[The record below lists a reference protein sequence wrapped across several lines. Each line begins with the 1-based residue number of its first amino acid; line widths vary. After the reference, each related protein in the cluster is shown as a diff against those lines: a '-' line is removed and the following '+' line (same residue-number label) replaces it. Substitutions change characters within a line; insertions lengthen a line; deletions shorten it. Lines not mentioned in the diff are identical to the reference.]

1 MQADRAAI
9 LHILSDSSD
18 WVEASRLADALG
30 VTTRTIR
37 NRVKKINEDGGT
49 QLIESSHRGYRL
61 ANSQKAGPLPA
72 AKETAEGQLPSDGR
86 ADLILRRLISA
97 NEPVNIYDLMDALY
111 VSDSTIETDLRRVR
125 DSIRLFDLALAR
137 HRDKVS
143 LEGTE
148 RNKRRLISQMV
159 ASENPSGFAAF
170 AGSGIISEGYDFPRL
185 TRLVSQCLERQGLRA
200 DDYGLNNI
208 TIHLIV
214 MADRMHHGKSM
225 PEDETLART
234 RETPGY
240 LAARL
245 VCSSAGP
252 LSGIDI
258 PDAEIAYLALVIS
271 SNSTSYDYSFAQ
283 EADLGQYIGDDDIAL
298 TRTLMGDLERAYH
311 LEPFDNDFLARISI
325 HIHGMKQRI
334 SNGIYAKNPLTARIK
349 STYPLIYDM
358 GCFLANDLEE
368 KAGVRL
374 NEDEISF
381 LAFHLGAYLE
391 KGSPLHEHATCAFLY
406 VDYHDLQAAALSRIK
421 AAFAD
426 TLIVE
431 CSLPLSACNPAE
443 LDCEIVISPVPVD
456 APNARRVVVVNPI
469 LTDED
474 METIRK
480 AVNSVLAQKLGTQA
494 YSMIARFMDRRLF
507 RRNFYAADE
516 TSMIEALA
524 QECTE
529 AGLCGPSYVQE
540 VLDREKLSPTA
551 FGNGVAIPHSM
562 TASTKRSFLSVV
574 VNEKPM
580 VWGTQ
585 KVSLIMLMGLSEQ
598 DRKGFRVL
606 FDSLL
611 EILSDP
617 AKVTQLTRC
626 GTYDGFVERLNDMIM
641 GA

>member
-1 MQADRAAI
+1 MHSDKAAI
-9 LHILSDSSD
+9 LRILSEATD

-37 NRVKKINEDGGT
+37 NRVKKINDSAQT
-49 QLIESSHRGYRL
+49 PLIEYSHRGYRL
-61 ANSQKAGPLPA
+61 AKSQDAGSLPA
-72 AKETAEGQLPSDGR
+72 SAEGKESSDGR
-86 ADLILRRLISA
+86 ADLILRRLIST
-97 NEPVNIYDLMDALY
+97 NEPLSIYDFTDELF
-111 VSDSTIETDLRRVR
+111 VSDSTIEADLRHVR
-125 DSIRLFDLALAR
+125 DSIRLFDLTLAR

-143 LEGTE
+143 LEGSE

-159 ASENPSGFAAF
+159 ASESPSGFVAF
-170 AGSGIISEGYDFPRL
+170 AGSGIVSEGYDFPRL
-185 TRLVSQCLERQGLRA
+185 TRLISQSLEKQGLRA

-225 PEDETLART
+225 PEDEALART

-245 VCSSAGP
+245 ICSAAGP

-271 SNSTSYDYSFAQ
+271 SNSTSYDYSFAE

-298 TRTLMGDLERAYH
+298 TRTLMNDLEQAYH
-311 LEPFDNDFLARISI
+311 LEPFDSDFLARISI

-358 GCFLANDLEE
+358 GCFLANDLLEQ
-368 KAGVRL
+368 ANIRL

-391 KGSPLHEHATCAFLY
+391 KGSPLHEHATCTFLY
-406 VDYHDLQAAALSRIK
+406 MDYHDLQASELARIK

-431 CSLPLSACNPAE
+431 RSLPLSVCDPADLAC
-443 LDCEIVISPVPVD
+443 DIVISPVAIA
-456 APNARRVVVVNPI
+456 APGARRVVVVNPI
-469 LTDED
+469 LTDDD
-474 METIRK
+474 MEAIRK
-480 AVNSVLAQKLGTQA
+480 AVDSVLAQRLGTQA
-494 YSMIARFMDRRLF
+494 YSMISRFMDASLF

-516 TSMIEALA
+516 VSMIKALA

-529 AGLCGPSYVQE
+529 AGLCSPSYVQE
-540 VLDREKLSPTA
+540 VLDREKLSPTS

-562 TASTKRSFLSVV
+562 SASTARSFLSVV
-574 VNEKPM
+574 VNDKPM
-580 VWGTQ
+580 AWGTQ
-585 KVSLIMLMGLSEQ
+585 KVSLIMLMGLSEA

-611 EILSDP
+611 EVLSDP
-617 AKVTQLTRC
+617 AKVTQLTRSN
-626 GTYDGFVERLNDMIM
+626 TYDEFAGRLNDMIM

>member
-1 MQADRAAI
+1 MHSDKAAI
-9 LHILSDSSD
+9 LRILSEATD

-37 NRVKKINEDGGT
+37 NRVKKINDSAQT
-49 QLIESSHRGYRL
+49 PLIESSHRGYRL
-61 ANSQKAGPLPA
+61 AKSQDAGSLPA
-72 AKETAEGQLPSDGR
+72 SAEGKESSDGR
-86 ADLILRRLISA
+86 ADLILRRLIST
-97 NEPVNIYDLMDALY
+97 NEPLSIYDFTDELF
-111 VSDSTIETDLRRVR
+111 VSDSTIEADLRHVR
-125 DSIRLFDLALAR
+125 DSIRLFDLTLAR

-143 LEGTE
+143 LEGSE

-159 ASENPSGFAAF
+159 ASESPSGFVAF
-170 AGSGIISEGYDFPRL
+170 AGSGIVSEGYDFPRL
-185 TRLVSQCLERQGLRA
+185 TRLISQSLEKQGLRA

-225 PEDETLART
+225 PEDEALART

-245 VCSSAGP
+245 ICSAAGP

-271 SNSTSYDYSFAQ
+271 SNSTSYDYSFAE

-298 TRTLMGDLERAYH
+298 TRTLMNDLEQAYH
-311 LEPFDNDFLARISI
+311 LEPFDSDFLARISI

-358 GCFLANDLEE
+358 GCFLANDLLEQ
-368 KAGVRL
+368 ANIRL

-391 KGSPLHEHATCAFLY
+391 KGSPLHEHATCTFLY
-406 VDYHDLQAAALSRIK
+406 MDYHDLQASELARIK

-431 CSLPLSACNPAE
+431 RSLPLSVCDPADLAC
-443 LDCEIVISPVPVD
+443 DIVISPVAIA
-456 APNARRVVVVNPI
+456 APGARRVVVVNPI
-469 LTDED
+469 LTDDD
-474 METIRK
+474 MEAIRK
-480 AVNSVLAQKLGTQA
+480 AVDSVLAQRLGTQA
-494 YSMIARFMDRRLF
+494 YSMISRFMDSSLF

-516 TSMIEALA
+516 VSMIKALA

-529 AGLCGPSYVQE
+529 AGLCSPSYVQE
-540 VLDREKLSPTA
+540 VLDREKLSPTS

-562 TASTKRSFLSVV
+562 SASTARSFLSVV
-574 VNEKPM
+574 VNDKPM
-580 VWGTQ
+580 AWGTQ
-585 KVSLIMLMGLSEQ
+585 KVSLIMIMGLSEA

-611 EILSDP
+611 EVLSDP
-617 AKVTQLTRC
+617 AKVTQLTRSN
-626 GTYDGFVERLNDMIM
+626 TYDEFAGRLNDMIM

>member
-1 MQADRAAI
+1 MHSDKAVI
-9 LHILSDSSD
+9 LRILSEATD

-37 NRVKKINEDGGT
+37 NRVKKINDSAQT
-49 QLIESSHRGYRL
+49 PLIESSHRGYRL
-61 ANSQKAGPLPA
+61 AKSQDAGSLP
-72 AKETAEGQLPSDGR
+72 TSAEGRETSDER
-86 ADLILRRLISA
+86 ADLILRRLIST
-97 NEPVNIYDLMDALY
+97 NEPLSIYDFTDELF
-111 VSDSTIETDLRRVR
+111 VSDSTIEADLRHVR
-125 DSIRLFDLALAR
+125 DSIRLFDLSLAR

-143 LEGTE
+143 LEGSE

-159 ASENPSGFAAF
+159 ASESPSGFVAF
-170 AGSGIISEGYDFPRL
+170 AGSGIVSEGYDFPRL
-185 TRLVSQCLERQGLRA
+185 TRLISQSLEKQGLRA

-214 MADRMHHGKSM
+214 IADRMHHGKSM
-225 PEDETLART
+225 PEDEALART

-245 VCSSAGP
+245 ICSAAGP

-271 SNSTSYDYSFAQ
+271 SNSTSYDYSFAE

-298 TRTLMGDLERAYH
+298 TRTLMNDLEQAYH
-311 LEPFDNDFLARISI
+311 LEPFDSDFLARISI

-358 GCFLANDLEE
+358 GCFLANDLLEQ
-368 KAGVRL
+368 ANIRL

-391 KGSPLHEHATCAFLY
+391 KGSPLHEHATCTFLY
-406 VDYHDLQAAALSRIK
+406 MDYHDLQASELARIK

-426 TLIVE
+426 TLIIE
-431 CSLPLSACNPAE
+431 RSLPLSVCNPAD
-443 LDCEIVISPVPVD
+443 LACDIVISPVAIA
-456 APNARRVVVVNPI
+456 APRARRVVVVNPI
-469 LTDED
+469 LTDDD

-480 AVNSVLAQKLGTQA
+480 AVDSVLAQRLGTQA
-494 YSMIARFMDRRLF
+494 YSMISRFMDASLF

-516 TSMIEALA
+516 ASMIKALA

-529 AGLCGPSYVQE
+529 AGLCSPSYVQE
-540 VLDREKLSPTA
+540 VLEREKLSPTS

-562 TASTKRSFLSVV
+562 SASTARSFLSVV
-574 VNEKPM
+574 VNDKPM
-580 VWGTQ
+580 AWGTQ
-585 KVSLIMLMGLSEQ
+585 KVSLIMLMGLSEA

-611 EILSDP
+611 EVLSNP
-617 AKVTQLTRC
+617 AKVTQLTRSN
-626 GTYDGFVERLNDMIM
+626 TYDEFAGRLNDMIM